1 MEEEQQPAVLVGFD
15 ELPQA
20 FFEGIARFFFFSFS

>member
-1 MEEEQQPAVLVGFD
+1 MEEQQQPAVFVGFD

-20 FFEGIARFFFFSFS
+20 LFEGIARFFFSFS